1 MILDNFTPLPKDL
14 RGWNGDAPI
23 FKRMVE
29 EVRPKVIVE
38 VGSWKGQSTVSL
50 AKACK
55 ELGLDTKIYC
65 IDTWLGAIE
74 FYTHPTEE
82 RDLMKKHGYP
92 QVYYQFISN
101 LYHEGVLHMVET
113 IPLPSNVAHIV
124 APQADLI
131 YIDASHEYQD
141 VVDDIENFSKKLNEG
156 GIMFGDDYN
165 NSVFP
170 GVRQAVDEANGV
182 AVDGWY
188 WAIYN

>member
-29 EVRPKVIVE
+29 QVRPKVIVE

-65 IDTWLGAIE
+65 VDTWLGAIE
-74 FYTHPTEE
+74 FYTHQTEE

-101 LYHEGVLHMVET
+101 LYHEGVIDMVET
-113 IPLPSNVAHIV
+113 IPLPSNVAHV
-124 APQADLI
+124 VVPQADLI

-141 VVDDIENFSKKLNEG
+141 VADDIENFSKKLNDG